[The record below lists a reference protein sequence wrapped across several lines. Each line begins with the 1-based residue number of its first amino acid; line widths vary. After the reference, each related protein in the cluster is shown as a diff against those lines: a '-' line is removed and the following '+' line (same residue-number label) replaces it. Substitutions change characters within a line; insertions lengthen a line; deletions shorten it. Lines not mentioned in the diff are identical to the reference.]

1 MAINFN
7 KNENYIKTSHV
18 RGYIKPDIDPA
29 LKNIILDNPNLLFQY
44 AYEHLK
50 NSKRARL
57 ALIKLNGKKYLLK
70 RYNLKNMFHRF
81 RQLFRTSLSKKIWQR
96 NHIFSDRGM
105 LTSNLLA
112 SVDSGTGFSYQASF
126 AVYAYIKGASESI
139 GTTKKYYLNEQNR
152 KKLLQHLTRLIRQMH
167 SRGIY
172 HGDAKITN
180 FIWVETCG
188 KPRIWIIDL
197 DGVKFKKKITNRNR
211 LSDIKNIASSL
222 AWWDSN
228 IKIAE
233 ELLDAYI
240 GLHPAWKKKRS
251 FWLAKLKKMASKQLK
266 HRKKRRGEHSGA
278 GIYPIT

>member
-1 MAINFN
+1 MAINCN
-7 KNENYIKTSHV
+7 KDENYIKASHV
-18 RGYIKPDIDPA
+18 SGYIKPDIDPA
-29 LKNIILDNPNLLFQY
+29 LKNIILDNPDLLFQY

-57 ALIKLNGKKYLLK
+57 ALIKLNGQKYLFK

-81 RQLFRTSLSKKIWQR
+81 RQLFRAPLSRKIWQR
-96 NHIFSDRGM
+96 NHVFSDRGM

-112 SVDSGTGFSYQASF
+112 AVDSGAGLSYQASF
-126 AVYAYIKGASESI
+126 AVYAYIKGASASI
-139 GTTKKYYLNEQNR
+139 RTIKKYYLNEQHR
-152 KKLLQHLTRLIRQMH
+152 KKLLSHLTRLIWQMH

-197 DGVKFKKKITNRNR
+197 DGVKFKKKIANRNR
-211 LSDIKNIASSL
+211 LSDIKNMASSL

-240 GLHPAWKKKRS
+240 NYHKSWEKRRA
-251 FWLAKLKKMASKQLK
+251 FWLKKIIRKADRQLA
-266 HRKKRRGEHSGA
+266 HRKKRRGNVFGKIS
-278 GIYPIT
+278 

>member
-1 MAINFN
+1 MTVKFN
-7 KNENYIKTSHV
+7 KYEDYIKTYHIK
-18 RGYIKPDIDPA
+18 GHIKPDIDPA
-29 LKNIILDNPNLLFQY
+29 LKNIILENPDLLFQY
-44 AYEHLK
+44 AYEDLK

-57 ALIKLNGKKYLLK
+57 ALIKLNGQKYLLK

-81 RQLFRTSLSKKIWQR
+81 RQLFRAPLSRKIWQR

-139 GTTKKYYLNEQNR
+139 RTIKKYYLNEQNR
-152 KKLLQHLTRLIRQMH
+152 KKLLQHLTRLIWQMH
-167 SRGIY
+167 AHGIY

-211 LSDIKNIASSL
+211 LSDIKNMTSSL

-240 GLHPAWKKKRS
+240 RLHPAWGKKRN
-251 FWLAKLKKMASKQLK
+251 FWLTKLKKRASKQLK
-266 HRKKRRGEHSGA
+266 HRKKKRGEYSGP
-278 GIYPIT
+278 GYPIT

>member
-1 MAINFN
+1 LKFTQD
-7 KNENYIKTSHV
+7 KNYIKKSHI
-18 RGYIKPDIDPA
+18 RGHINPDIDPA
-29 LKNIILDNPNLLFQY
+29 LKNIILKNPDLLFQY

-57 ALIKLNGKKYLLK
+57 ALIKLNGQKYLLK
-70 RYNLKNMFHRF
+70 RYNIKSIFHKF
-81 RQLFRTSLSKKIWQR
+81 RQLFRAPLSRKIWQR
-96 NHIFSDRGM
+96 NHIFSNKGM

-112 SVDSGTGFSYQASF
+112 AIDSGAGFSYQASF

-139 GTTKKYYLNEQNR
+139 CTLKKYYFNEQHR
-152 KKLLQHLTRLIRQMH
+152 KKLLSHLTRLIWQMH

-197 DGVKFKKKITNRNR
+197 DGVSFKKKITNMNR
-211 LSDIKNIASSL
+211 LSDIKNLASSL
-222 AWWDSN
+222 TWWDPN
-228 IKIAE
+228 IKINE

-240 GLHPAWKKKRS
+240 RLHPAWGKKRS

-266 HRKKRRGEHSGA
+266 HRKKRRGEYSGA
-278 GIYPIT
+278 VVYPIS

>member
-1 MAINFN
+1 MTVKFN
-7 KNENYIKTSHV
+7 KYENYIKTSHI
-18 RGYIKPDIDPA
+18 RGYINPDIDPA
-29 LKNIILDNPNLLFQY
+29 LKNIILDNPDLLFQY
-44 AYEHLK
+44 AYENLK

-57 ALIKLNGKKYLLK
+57 ALIKFNGQKYLLK

-81 RQLFRTSLSKKIWQR
+81 RQLFRAPLSRKIWQR
-96 NHIFSDRGM
+96 NHVFSDRGM
-105 LTSNLLA
+105 LNSNLLA
-112 SVDSGTGFSYQASF
+112 AVDSGAGLSYQASF
-126 AVYAYIKGASESI
+126 AVYAYIKGASASI
-139 GTTKKYYLNEQNR
+139 RTIKKYYFNEQHR
-152 KKLLQHLTRLIRQMH
+152 KKLLSHLTRLIWQMH

-211 LSDIKNIASSL
+211 LSDIKNLASSL

-240 GLHPAWKKKRS
+240 RLHPAWEKKRR
-251 FWLAKLKKMASKQLK
+251 FRLAKLNKMASKQLK
-266 HRKKRRGEHSGA
+266 HRKKRRGEHSSTGV
-278 GIYPIT
+278 YPMT

>member
-1 MAINFN
+1 MAINCN
-7 KNENYIKTSHV
+7 KDENYIKASHV
-18 RGYIKPDIDPA
+18 SGYIKPDIDPA
-29 LKNIILDNPNLLFQY
+29 LKNIILDNPDLLFQY

-57 ALIKLNGKKYLLK
+57 ALIKLNGQKYLFK

-81 RQLFRTSLSKKIWQR
+81 RQLFRAPLSRKIWQR
-96 NHIFSDRGM
+96 NHVFSDRGM

-112 SVDSGTGFSYQASF
+112 AVDSGAGLSYQASF
-126 AVYAYIKGASESI
+126 AVYAYIKGASASI
-139 GTTKKYYLNEQNR
+139 RTIKKYYLNEQHR
-152 KKLLQHLTRLIRQMH
+152 KKLLSHLTRLIWQMH

-197 DGVKFKKKITNRNR
+197 DGVKFKKKIANRNR
-211 LSDIKNIASSL
+211 LSDIKNMASSL

-240 GLHPAWKKKRS
+240 NYHKSWGKRRA
-251 FWLAKLKKMASKQLK
+251 FWLKKIIRKADRQLA
-266 HRKKRRGEHSGA
+266 HRKKRRGNVFGKIS
-278 GIYPIT
+278 